1 MVNRTALGE
10 SMEHEPSVRNLQQM
24 CLGRNAKKRTPRSS
38 RGRSETEPKPPP
50 TASTKG
56 KANKKLKKDD
66 REGKA
71 RSLRKVK
78 TVMKHR

>member
-10 SMEHEPSVRNLQQM
+10 SMEHEPSIRNLQQM
-24 CLGRNAKKRTPRSS
+24 CLGRNAKKCTPRSS
-38 RGRSETEPKPPP
+38 RGRSETKPPP